1 MPEGVPTASVR
12 MYRQGFGDCFLLRLT
27 QGAAVSHVLI
37 DCGAHDQSPD
47 RAQRMPRIA
56 EDIRRETG
64 GKLAVLIATHEH
76 VDHVSAF
83 EKGEQQQ
90 IFDQFQ
96 IQEVWLGWTE
106 NPADKVARTLK
117 RELVKSLA
125 LIERAARAPSI
136 SKGLREDLQTLA
148 GFSFSASRSGT
159 ASAMAWLR
167 GFNPRY
173 LRPFQHALTIPGI
186 PGVRV
191 YVLGP
196 PRDVAAIRSKD
207 PRKNEGY
214 ARLAAQASLRGLAAA
229 AERGPAADAG
239 HEDDW
244 TPFDERHLPRPTAED
259 IAARDRVRALY
270 ESPEN
275 AWRRID
281 GSWENALPELALRVG
296 TYINNTSLVL
306 AFELGEGGDVLFFA
320 ADAQAGNCRSWAGGT
335 FDVNGRTIT
344 CEDLLGRTV
353 LYKVS
358 HHASHNG
365 TLKSQG
371 LELMTSPRLTAMIP
385 LMERPLG
392 KRWHMPAKGLIKRLR
407 EMCDDRVL
415 ISDFDHDPLK
425 PPPHASR
432 AWKKFA
438 RDQVSVTPDWVEWKA
453 S

>member
-1 MPEGVPTASVR
+1 MPEGAPTASVR
-12 MYRQGFGDCFLLRLT
+12 MYRQGFGDCFLVRLM

-37 DCGAHDQSPD
+37 DCGVHDQSPD
-47 RAQRMPRIA
+47 RAQRMSRIV
-56 EDIRRETG
+56 EDIQRETG

-90 IFDQFQ
+90 LFSQFQ
-96 IQEVWLGWTE
+96 IDQVWLGWTE
-106 NPADKVARTLK
+106 NPTDKVAQKLK

-125 LIERAARAPSI
+125 LVERAARAPSI
-136 SKGLREDLQTLA
+136 SKGLREDLQILS
-148 GFSFSASRSGT
+148 GFSFKAGKSGT

-167 GFNPRY
+167 GFDPKY
-173 LRPFQHALTIPGI
+173 LRPFQQPLSVPGI

-196 PRDVAAIRSKD
+196 PRDVTAIRSKD

-214 ARLAAQASLRGLAAA
+214 ARLAVQSSLRGLAAA
-229 AERGPAADAG
+229 AEFEP
-239 HEDDW
+239 ESDDVVDDSW

-259 IAARDRVRALY
+259 VAARERVRALY

-306 AFELGEGGDVLFFA
+306 AFELGEGGDVLLFA
-320 ADAQAGNCRSWAGGT
+320 GDAQAGNCRSWSEGE
-335 FDVNGRTIT
+335 FDVNGRKVT
-344 CEDLLGRTV
+344 CEDLLSRTV

-365 TLKSQG
+365 TLKAQG
-371 LELMTSPRLTAMIP
+371 LELMTSPKLTAMIP
-385 LMERPLG
+385 LMRRPLG
-392 KRWHMPAKGLIKRLR
+392 ERWHMPAKGLINRLR
-407 EMCDDRVL
+407 ELCDNRVL
-415 ISDFDHDPLK
+415 ISDFESDPLK
-425 PPPHASR
+425 PPTPASR

-438 RDQVSVTPDWVEWKA
+438 RDQVVANPDWVEWKPA
-453 S
+453 